1 MYEINITNIFHFLT
15 SFWQLIQGA
24 MALDP
29 DAFRT
34 VQVRPSVGMLTW
46 TVLILAGI
54 SETLGQCVVL
64 FVNKVRPLRFIA
76 SLLLAG
82 IVFALGAFSWMF
94 TSWLIAT
101 YAFGVHE
108 SIITVIQVVC
118 LAYAPQLFGFL
129 ILLPYMGPLIRRLL
143 YAWSFL
149 AMVVAISTITHLVL
163 WQAFLCNLLGWAVVE
178 ALQRTIGRPIIA
190 LNKWIRQA
198 AAGVP
203 LAVQAQDLVKALTEN
218 MTDESGKNG
227 GDKT

>member
-46 TVLILAGI
+46 TVLI
-54 SETLGQCVVL
+54 
-64 FVNKVRPLRFIA
+64 
-76 SLLLAG
+76 LAG